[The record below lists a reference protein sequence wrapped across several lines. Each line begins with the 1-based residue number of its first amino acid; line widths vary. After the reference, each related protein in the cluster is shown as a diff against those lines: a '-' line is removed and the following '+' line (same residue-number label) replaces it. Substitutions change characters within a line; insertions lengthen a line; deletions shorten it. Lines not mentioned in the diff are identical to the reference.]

1 MFDVNDHL
9 DELRRHTTKWLIA
22 RRDEV
27 KREQRRLHVEELA
40 IIAVL
45 DEREALD
52 DDLAARDG
60 VSERTARKKRESARA
75 MKSKPN
81 LANAGHNGDLSE
93 EQLDEAMQLA
103 DESTDEEWAERAQN
117 MSPDDLA
124 RQRRAQSKP
133 TADDAHRRR
142 QARSLRMW
150 WTPGTGMLSLRGEL
164 PDLDGARFEATI
176 NKMIEQMRPPKGHP
190 WDSYEHRG
198 ADALMQL
205 IRAQADAER
214 PLPDGPESHEA
225 TRAHEPVLVVHVPLD
240 GPAEVAGVPL
250 PHTMVEQLRANS
262 VIEPVLVDERGE
274 PITVGRRGRALSPKI
289 ARAVLLRDGHCR
301 VPGCERRRGLQIH
314 HLVPRSWGGT
324 DDISNLAAVCTGG
337 PSDHHATLVPHGR
350 WVLLGNPNQPDGLE
364 LVLRDELTE
373 EEALTFG
380 LPPPFRRTG

>member
-1 MFDVNDHL
+1 
-9 DELRRHTTKWLIA
+9 
-22 RRDEV
+22 
-27 KREQRRLHVEELA
+27 
-40 IIAVL
+40 
-45 DEREALD
+45 
-52 DDLAARDG
+52 
-60 VSERTARKKRESARA
+60 
-75 MKSKPN
+75 
-81 LANAGHNGDLSE
+81 
-93 EQLDEAMQLA
+93 
-103 DESTDEEWAERAQN
+103 
-117 MSPDDLA
+117 
-124 RQRRAQSKP
+124 
-133 TADDAHRRR
+133 
-142 QARSLRMW
+142 
-150 WTPGTGMLSLRGEL
+150 LRGEL
-164 PDLDGARFEATI
+164 PDLDGARVEATI

-205 IRAQADAER
+205 IRAQADVER
-214 PLPDGPESHEA
+214 PLHDGPESHQA
-225 TRAHEPVLVVHVPLD
+225 TRAPEPVLVVHVPLD

-250 PHTMVEQLRANS
+250 PDTMVEQLRANS

-380 LPPPFRRTG
+380 LPPPEKRRAS